1 MMATGPT
8 AVYLYCVVRS
18 VRRPAASRVPPGLP
32 GGSPPEPQ
40 RIAPSL
46 FAVVS
51 YVPLDTYGPPHLEP
65 QLRDLDWVSAIAVAH
80 EAVVEHFARG
90 RAATVVPM
98 KLFTM
103 FSSLDKALDD
113 VGGRRG
119 TIERVMRRIGGCE
132 EWGVRV
138 TRAPGTA
145 APAAGGNGSRPASGA
160 AFLLARK
167 QARDAAAAGRAA
179 LVECADEVFERL
191 RRRAKD
197 ARRRDRAS
205 EPGGNPPVLDAAF
218 LVPSGRL
225 SSFKA
230 EARRQAAAVARAGAE
245 MTLSGPWPAYNF
257 VAAVEERA

>member
-32 GGSPPEPQ
+32 GGSPPEAQ
-40 RIAPSL
+40 RIASSL
-46 FAVVS
+46 WAIVS
-51 YVPLDTYGPPHLEP
+51 YVPLDVYGPPHLEP
-65 QLRDLDWVSAIAVAH
+65 QLRDLDRVSAIAVAH
-80 EAVVEHFARG
+80 EAVVEHFARS
-90 RAATVVPM
+90 RTATVVPM

-160 AFLLARK
+160 AFLM
-167 QARDAAAAGRAA
+167 ARDRKS
-179 LVECADEVFERL
+179 VV
-191 RRRAKD
+191 
-197 ARRRDRAS
+197 
-205 EPGGNPPVLDAAF
+205 
-218 LVPSGRL
+218 
-225 SSFKA
+225 
-230 EARRQAAAVARAGAE
+230 
-245 MTLSGPWPAYNF
+245 
-257 VAAVEERA
+257 